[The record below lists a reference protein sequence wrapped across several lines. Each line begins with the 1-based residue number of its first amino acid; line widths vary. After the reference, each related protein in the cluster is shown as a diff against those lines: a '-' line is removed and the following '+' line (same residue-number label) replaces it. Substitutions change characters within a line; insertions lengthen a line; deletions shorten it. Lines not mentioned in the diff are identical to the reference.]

1 MATAKPIIKL
11 PPSNKVTSANRPIS
25 HRDIAP
31 YKSAFVSKDL
41 FFEDDENRLT
51 DDDIE
56 NLFQEYNM
64 LNIKRERG
72 GGYLSFP
79 DSKIADR
86 VYSLFNG
93 YTFANQAILKLRISA
108 DSMDEP
114 QPEGPLLEV
123 RYLPSPFDHNA
134 LYDIFRPYGPLNI
147 CKTIPEEDTQ
157 FTKALVQYFSQ
168 EDSDRAMNAL
178 DGKKIE
184 HNTIRIYSFVMSN
197 LATSHNDTT
206 MESKPEGLIDFMN
219 LYVKNLDPTVNSNDL
234 FGLFRSFGRIV
245 SARVMSNPQTGFSK
259 GYGFVSFSKPEEAA
273 LALQKMKGFQF
284 RNKSMIVAYHEPKK
298 PRQEKSSSTTTSSFH
313 SPPPSAPIEYMTT
326 PYFETR
332 HPHEGFMNSMSIDHS
347 DHLAMN
353 MKDLTIGVPMQ
364 RKLSTV
370 ESNYPLH
377 HSPPYIARPSLAS
390 LASGA
395 SIQPVPSDAYRKL
408 DPRKTEEDS
417 ARSIRRKNSV
427 ESVHSVMTESSAQ
440 MQRMRMTE
448 AVKSCGS
455 FGKQLNDVVDML
467 LTLKRK
473 ERSLCLFNA
482 DFLKEKVHAALEA
495 LDICEDENAV
505 VQQNTIRPMVMVS
518 TEISPP
524 RSPVKKPAAVQD
536 TVVVPV
542 RKSKA
547 IPIVA
552 PSITKSSKSTEVKE
566 LLSSLEGKHT
576 HEKKQLLGDKL
587 FPLVK
592 ATGVRPAPKI
602 TIRLLDTVKLE
613 ELARIMFDGEALRAQ
628 VDKAAASL

>member
-1 MATAKPIIKL
+1 MTTKKPVIKL
-11 PPSNKVTSANRPIS
+11 PPNNKSTYVNRPGS
-25 HRDIAP
+25 YRDVTQ
-31 YKSAFVSKDL
+31 YESTFVSKDL
-41 FFEDDENRLT
+41 FFEDEENRLSYS
-51 DDDIE
+51 DIE
-56 NLFQEYNM
+56 SLFQEYNI

-108 DSMDEP
+108 DDMDEP
-114 QPEGPLLEV
+114 QPEGSLLEV
-123 RYLPSPFDHNA
+123 RNLPSRIDHNA

-147 CKTIPEEDTQ
+147 CKTIPEEGTQ
-157 FTKALVQYFSQ
+157 NTKALIQYFSQ
-168 EDSDRAMNAL
+168 EDSDNAVSKL
-178 DGKKIE
+178 NGKEIE
-184 HNTIRIYSFVMSN
+184 NNVIRISSFVMSN
-197 LATSHNDTT
+197 LATSRNNTT
-206 MESKPEGLIDFMN
+206 MENKPEGLIDFMN
-219 LYVKNLDPTVNSNDL
+219 LYVKNLDPTVNSTEL
-234 FGLFRSFGRIV
+234 FELFRSFGRIV
-245 SARVMSNPQTGFSK
+245 SARVMSNPQNGLSK

-313 SPPPSAPIEYMTT
+313 SPPPSAPIDYATT

-332 HPHEGFMNSMSIDHS
+332 HPHEGLMNGLNMDHT

-353 MKDLTIGVPMQ
+353 MKDLAIGTTMQ
-364 RKLSTV
+364 RKVSAV
-370 ESNYPLH
+370 ESNYPPR
-377 HSPPYIARPSLAS
+377 HSPPFVARPSLAS

-395 SIQPVPSDAYRKL
+395 SIQPVPPHAYKKVESRKI
-408 DPRKTEEDS
+408 EEDS
-417 ARSIRRKNSV
+417 LRPLRRKSSL
-427 ESVHSVMTESSAQ
+427 ESVNSIMTESSAQ
-440 MQRMRMTE
+440 MQRVRMTE
-448 AVKSCGS
+448 AVKNCGS
-455 FGKQLNDVVDML
+455 FGKELNDIVDML

-473 ERSLCLFNA
+473 ERSLCLFNT
-482 DFLKEKVHAALEA
+482 DFLKEKISAALEA
-495 LDICEDENAV
+495 LEICEDEDV
-505 VQQNTIRPMVMVS
+505 VIEQTPIKPMAMVS

-524 RSPVKKPAAVQD
+524 RSPVKKPSVYQNPVAA
-536 TVVVPV
+536 TV

-552 PSITKSSKSTEVKE
+552 PPTVNSSKTMEIE
-566 LLSSLEGKHT
+566 ALLSSLEGKST
-576 HEKKQLLGDKL
+576 HEKKQLLGDQL

-592 ATGVRPAPKI
+592 ATGVKPAPKI

-613 ELARIMFDGEALRAQ
+613 ELARIMFDKDALRVQ